1 MKFKLLSLAGSLL
14 LCAATRAA
22 DLTITDFGA
31 VADGH
36 AINTSIVPNIVMD
49 QAEGPVFIRL
59 GDRAEAYQTPSPG
72 SLIQADAPGR
82 NRISQ
87 TGNLLAESIQP
98 FSPQNAT
105 SSQSSNQP

>member
-59 GDRAEAYQTPSPG
+59 GDRTEAYQTPSPEG
-72 SLIQADAPGR
+72 SPVKVGWC
-82 NRISQ
+82 
-87 TGNLLAESIQP
+87 
-98 FSPQNAT
+98 AT
-105 SSQSSNQP
+105 SPSATCAPPWPQPTGFARQFDPSRCSRP